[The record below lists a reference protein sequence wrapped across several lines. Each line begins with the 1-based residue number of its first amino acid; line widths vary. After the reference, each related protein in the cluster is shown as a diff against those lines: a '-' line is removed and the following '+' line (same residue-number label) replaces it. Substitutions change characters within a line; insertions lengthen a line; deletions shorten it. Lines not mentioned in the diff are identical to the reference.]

1 MALKFS
7 VALISSLFLLASIAN
22 IADSAI
28 FDVTKSYGAKTNGDI
43 AKALT
48 DAWKDACAA
57 EGSNTVVVPKGTY
70 QLSKVTFPGP
80 CNGPIGLQVS
90 GTLVAPGNPGQLK
103 DAWITFLRIDQ
114 FTLSGGGVLD
124 GNGESTWKDHGCD
137 KSGSCGT
144 LPTSV
149 RFDFLTNSVIQD
161 ITSLNSKNFHFN
173 LLGCESLTMQRLTIT
188 APETSPN
195 TDGIHMGRSSG
206 ITITDVKIATGDD
219 CISIGDGSENVTIT
233 KVTCGPGHGISIGSL
248 GKYQNEEPVRG
259 ITVTDCTF
267 LNTQNGVRIKT
278 WPASPSSGIASNL
291 HFESITMTNVQNP
304 ILIDQEYCPYGQC
317 KAQVPSKIKISD
329 VTFKD
334 IKGTSAGPE
343 AVKLACSK
351 GVPCENVSLSGINL
365 KSTTGE
371 AQAVCRNVK
380 PKFSGTNN
388 PPPCK

>member
-1 MALKFS
+1 MPN
-7 VALISSLFLLASIAN
+7 FL
-22 IADSAI
+22 
-28 FDVTKSYGAKTNGDI
+28 
-43 AKALT
+43 
-48 DAWKDACAA
+48 
-57 EGSNTVVVPKGTY
+57 
-70 QLSKVTFPGP
+70 
-80 CNGPIGLQVS
+80 
-90 GTLVAPGNPGQLK
+90 TLYLLVQNEQ
-103 DAWITFLRIDQ
+103 
-114 FTLSGGGVLD
+114 
-124 GNGESTWKDHGCD
+124 
-137 KSGSCGT
+137 
-144 LPTSV
+144 SV

-317 KAQVPSKIKISD
+317 KAQVRIFSCGICLLLPDSYVFSVHDEHKK
-329 VTFKD
+329 K
-334 IKGTSAGPE
+334 KKKK
-343 AVKLACSK
+343 KL
-351 GVPCENVSLSGINL
+351 L
-365 KSTTGE
+365 
-371 AQAVCRNVK
+371 
-380 PKFSGTNN
+380 
-388 PPPCK
+388 